1 MTERMSMME
10 DTSKVVG
17 VIGGGDGMT
26 AKQVMKE
33 LGESKDSDFLIDDE
47 RTIEDVIRQVAEEE
61 GMTYEETMALFKK
74 GLKEANGLTTK
85 VDYKKKAK
93 SKAKRKQAKASR
105 KKNRK

>member
-1 MTERMSMME
+1 MME
-10 DTSKVVG
+10 DT
-17 VIGGGDGMT
+17 I
-26 AKQVMKE
+26 KE
-33 LGESKDSDFLIDDE
+33 VKEKSLEEI
-47 RTIEDVIRQVAEEE
+47 IRELAEEE